1 MPDAANP
8 PSQTR
13 LTLALMLGIVAISF
27 ASVLIRGLALSGV
40 ALLTVAFYRMAF
52 ATAILGAMAAGRRT
66 RITGE
71 GHRRI
76 LLFSGVCL
84 AAHFA
89 LWTMSFGYV
98 PVARSV
104 LIVSSQTVFVVIFSA
119 IFLGERP
126 TRRVLIGV
134 VLAMAGVAIISAQ
147 GFAGGGGDSWKG
159 DLLALGGA
167 VTVVGYFLS
176 GRYSRARLGLLGY
189 VVPVYTIATLGL
201 LLLCVG
207 SGAALTGFPPRIWI
221 GFLLLAIIPTIFG
234 HTVFNWLLGYL
245 RADTVSV
252 AILAEPVG
260 AAVLAFLIFGEVPS
274 MWTIVGA
281 PLILGGLV
289 LASIRGR
296 QAAD

>member
-1 MPDAANP
+1 MPDASNP

-52 ATAILGAMAAGRRT
+52 ATAILGAMAASGA

-76 LLFSGVCL
+76 LLFSGLCL

-126 TRRVLIGV
+126 SRRVVIGV
-134 VLAMAGVAIISAQ
+134 VLAMVGVAIISAE
-147 GFAGGGGDSWKG
+147 GFAGG
-159 DLLALGGA
+159 AA
-167 VTVVGYFLS
+167 TA
-176 GRYSRARLGLLGY
+176 GRAICSRSAAR
-189 VVPVYTIATLGL
+189 
-201 LLLCVG
+201 
-207 SGAALTGFPPRIWI
+207 
-221 GFLLLAIIPTIFG
+221 
-234 HTVFNWLLGYL
+234 
-245 RADTVSV
+245 
-252 AILAEPVG
+252 
-260 AAVLAFLIFGEVPS
+260 
-274 MWTIVGA
+274 
-281 PLILGGLV
+281 
-289 LASIRGR
+289 
-296 QAAD
+296 